1 MRDLF
6 VALVVLLSMPP
17 SYKRPFVGLLMFSV
31 LAYMRLQDLAWGFA
45 KWERW
50 SFYIAILMAAGYMA
64 QRDRRPPIFE
74 VRTILLLFLA
84 VFIGLGQFF
93 AVGERPVDPA
103 AYVEYVKIVGIAI
116 FTTCIMYTR
125 QHLRIMVWVIGLSFG
140 FYGIKNG
147 IAGIAKLGNLHI
159 IRGPGGMLEDNNDFA
174 LAVAMTIPFLV
185 HLGTSETR
193 EILRRGVWIMVPLS
207 MITVM
212 LTRSR
217 GGTLSMGVMLMLLVL
232 RSKNKIYGLV
242 IGFVAVVVIA
252 ALAPKEY
259 YERLQTLSN
268 VEADGSAQGRLRAW
282 RVAFRMVQAH
292 PITGVGFDRFAQNHL
307 DFEPNPT
314 LEQQSVG
321 GVALVAHNSYF
332 QIWAECGT
340 PALLTY
346 LLLMAL
352 SFLDI
357 WKVRREAKRRYN
369 RSWILSY
376 CTMFESSLA
385 TFMLGSF
392 FLNRAHFDLI
402 YHFFTIILVF
412 GRVAREQIQADD
424 EGLGFKHLTGRRGTL
439 TTREISGF
447 QRRVVRSKGF
457 RNTPLLGQG

>member
-1 MRDLF
+1 MRDLI
-6 VALVVLLSMPP
+6 VAAIVLASMPA

-45 KWERW
+45 KAERW
-50 SFYIAILMAAGYMA
+50 SFYIAIIMAAGYMA
-64 QRDRRPPIFE
+64 QRDRRPPVLE
-74 VRTILLLFLA
+74 TRTALLLFLV
-84 VFIGLGQFF
+84 VFIGIGQFF
-93 AVGERPVDPA
+93 AVGGREVDLA

-116 FTTCIMYTR
+116 FTTCLMHTR
-125 QHLRIMVWVIGLSFG
+125 QHVRIMVWVIGLSFG

-147 IAGIAKLGNLHI
+147 IAGIVKLGNLHI

-193 EILRRGVWIMVPLS
+193 EILRKGVWCMVPLS
-207 MITVM
+207 MVTVM

-232 RSKNKIYGLV
+232 RSKNKVYGLV
-242 IGFVAVVVIA
+242 IGFFAVIAIA

-268 VEADGSAQGRLRAW
+268 VEADGSAQGRIRAW
-282 RVAFRMVQAH
+282 KVAYRMVQAN
-292 PITGVGFDRFAQNHL
+292 PITGVGFDRFIQNHL

-314 LEQQSVG
+314 LEQQSGAG
-321 GVALVAHNSYF
+321 GALVAHNSYF

-340 PALLTY
+340 PALATY
-346 LLLMAL
+346 LLLLAL
-352 SFLDI
+352 TFVDI
-357 WKVRREAKRRYN
+357 WRVRREAKRRYN

-412 GRVAREQIQADD
+412 GRVARQQMKEDD
-424 EGLGFKHLTGRRGTL
+424 DGLGFRHLRGRRGTL
-439 TTREISGF
+439 TTREVRGF
-447 QRRVVRSKGF
+447 QRRVVRPKGF
-457 RNTPLLGQG
+457 RNTPLLN